1 MRSLVEELLVTAL
14 LLLAAAVALSWVW
27 MLLRPLLP
35 FLVGGVAVGAI
46 GRFYFHR
53 WSGDRW

>member
-1 MRSLVEELLVTAL
+1 MVEQLLGTAL

-35 FLVGGVAVGAI
+35 FLFGGVIVLGL
-46 GRFYFHR
+46 GRFYLRR
-53 WSGDRW
+53 WRGDRW